1 MNQGH
6 DNASKG
12 RPMADQVLLAGVQAP
27 VVVAPFITLVQDVTE
42 QKKAAES
49 LQESQEKY
57 QTLFDSA
64 GDAIFIHD
72 AEARILAVNP
82 MACEWLDYTYT
93 ELMSMTVNQVDS
105 AEETL
110 SAENRIARVME
121 QGYLTF
127 ETVHR
132 RKDGSLIPT
141 DVNARRIVWEGQPAI
156 MSICRD
162 ITERKHRE
170 ERQRHLQGD
179 PKNHLHALGEL
190 VDHSFLDATQLFQH
204 GLALLVQQLGVERAV
219 MSRHT
224 ELGWEVFWRA
234 TAEGV
239 EAELTTHEPAHDFCS
254 RVLEHPG
261 RTLMIRDVAK
271 DPAWQGPRAT
281 HPLSAKAYLGAS
293 LNQSGRITGVLSV
306 TSGHPKAFTRAEIAM
321 VKALANLFG
330 KTLEVEQLK
339 HELQVTRDALDLTA
353 AVVEDSALEAPVSRL
368 PNLHYLDIWLKANLF
383 LARRRGEAMAVVRWG
398 MPLTLEAK
406 KGLMEVSE
414 ALRGEDL
421 LVDLGQEQLLLLL
434 PHTPQ
439 GGAQILLDRIRL
451 RLGPI
456 PMGATLWNPT
466 HKADRDDFVLRN
478 ATHRA
483 VLGLQRS
490 QETAQER
497 GPMPIW
503 NLPLLRPEDLA
514 DTTNYG

>member
-1 MNQGH
+1 M
-6 DNASKG
+6 
-12 RPMADQVLLAGVQAP
+12 
-27 VVVAPFITLVQDVTE
+27 
-42 QKKAAES
+42 
-49 LQESQEKY
+49 
-57 QTLFDSA
+57 
-64 GDAIFIHD
+64 
-72 AEARILAVNP
+72 
-82 MACEWLDYTYT
+82 
-93 ELMSMTVNQVDS
+93 
-105 AEETL
+105 
-110 SAENRIARVME
+110 
-121 QGYLTF
+121 
-127 ETVHR
+127 
-132 RKDGSLIPT
+132 
-141 DVNARRIVWEGQPAI
+141 
-156 MSICRD
+156 
-162 ITERKHRE
+162 
-170 ERQRHLQGD
+170 
-179 PKNHLHALGEL
+179 
-190 VDHSFLDATQLFQH
+190 
-204 GLALLVQQLGVERAV
+204 
-219 MSRHT
+219 
-224 ELGWEVFWRA
+224 
-234 TAEGV
+234 
-239 EAELTTHEPAHDFCS
+239 TTHEPAHDFCS

-271 DPAWQGPRAT
+271 DPAWQGLRAT
-281 HPLSAKAYLGAS
+281 QPFSAKAYLGAS

-306 TSGHPKAFTRAEIAM
+306 TSGRPKAFTRAEIAM

-439 GGAQILLDRIRL
+439 EGAQILLDRIRL